1 MAVTG
6 KAGERKDEEDDE
18 EKADEAEKPQASFG
32 DILAKSDSGPAE
44 EKTKVDL
51 EAQQG
56 MGRVLRT
63 VTVIPL
69 TCVMLLPAQFVA
81 HTGEE
86 DEDTVY
92 QVRCKLHVMDD
103 SNAWRERGTGSLRVN
118 VDKKRS
124 GSAPRLG

>member
-1 MAVTG
+1 MGSRCLV
-6 KAGERKDEEDDE
+6 R
-18 EKADEAEKPQASFG
+18 PQ
-32 DILAKSDSGPAE
+32 LSDVAN
-44 EKTKVDL
+44 
-51 EAQQG
+51 
-56 MGRVLRT
+56 
-63 VTVIPL
+63 PL
-69 TCVMLLPAQFVA
+69 SIALTPHIA

-124 GSAPRLG
+124 GSAPRLGEHTCYAV